1 MNTCIVCGGSFQPQ
15 SNCPYCNFP
24 EITVLGDKAVLDE
37 MAAGYRKDYLADIRL
52 GVMYTMWKA
61 DGDTLTADREG
72 CELFADGS
80 AVQGADIWCDC
91 QLARQPDG
99 DRVDVRLVVEKA
111 GQRRIIPVSVP
122 NLKQPRLQQIGLRL
136 CEKLHVRVLLR
147 NGIQTVESQPVSLVG
162 AQG

>member
-61 DGDTLTADREG
+61 DGDTLTADRASSSRTALPSRERIFG
-72 CELFADGS
+72 ATVNWRASRMATGS
-80 AVQGADIWCDC
+80 TSAWWWKRPAS
-91 QLARQPDG
+91 
-99 DRVDVRLVVEKA
+99 A
-111 GQRRIIPVSVP
+111 GSSRCPYP
-122 NLKQPRLQQIGLRL
+122 
-136 CEKLHVRVLLR
+136 
-147 NGIQTVESQPVSLVG
+147 T
-162 AQG
+162 

>member
-37 MAAGYRKDYLADIRL
+37 MAAGYRKEYLADIRL

-80 AVQGADIWCDC
+80 AVQGADIWCDR
-91 QLARQPDG
+91 QLARQPMATG
-99 DRVDVRLVVEKA
+99 STSAWWWKRPASA
-111 GQRRIIPVSVP
+111 GSSRCPYP
-122 NLKQPRLQQIGLRL
+122 
-136 CEKLHVRVLLR
+136 
-147 NGIQTVESQPVSLVG
+147 T
-162 AQG
+162 

>member
-80 AVQGADIWCDC
+80 AVQGADI
-91 QLARQPDG
+91 
-99 DRVDVRLVVEKA
+99 
-111 GQRRIIPVSVP
+111 
-122 NLKQPRLQQIGLRL
+122 
-136 CEKLHVRVLLR
+136 
-147 NGIQTVESQPVSLVG
+147 
-162 AQG
+162 